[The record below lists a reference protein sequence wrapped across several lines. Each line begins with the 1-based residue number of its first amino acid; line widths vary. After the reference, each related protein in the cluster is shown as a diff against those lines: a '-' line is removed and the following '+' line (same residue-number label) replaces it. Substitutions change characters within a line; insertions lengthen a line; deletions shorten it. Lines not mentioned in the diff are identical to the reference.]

1 MVAEATG
8 HLAAILIIATGLVML
23 AAPLG
28 YRLRLWSALTALTKV
43 AALGVLC
50 GAAAAALALVS
61 VAADGWRA
69 GPGTTAMLV
78 AIVAAGIAA
87 VALPL
92 RVKRLAARLP
102 FNDVST
108 DTAAAPAF
116 EALLP
121 ERRRERPGDSGAY
134 DAARLAPLQRSCYPD
149 LAPLRLPA
157 TRDKA
162 FGEALAVAQTMGWT
176 IVAQDAARGRIE
188 ATERSRWFGF
198 VDDVVIRLMAEG
210 TGTRVDMRS
219 SSRVGISDLGANV
232 RRIRAYWAALASVSG
247 R

>member
-1 MVAEATG
+1 MLAEATG
-8 HLAAILIIATGLVML
+8 HLSAILIVATGLAML

-61 VAADGWRA
+61 LVAGGWRI
-69 GPGTTAMLV
+69 GPGTTAML
-78 AIVAAGIAA
+78 AATVAAGVAA
-87 VALPL
+87 VAVPL

-108 DTAAAPAF
+108 DTVAAPAF

-121 ERRRERPGDSGAY
+121 ERRRQRPGDSGAY
-134 DAARLAPLQRSCYPD
+134 DAARLAPLQRRCYPD
-149 LAPLRLPA
+149 LAPLRLAA
-157 TRDKA
+157 TRAEA
-162 FGEALAVAQTMGWT
+162 FGEALAAAQAMGWT

-188 ATERSRWFGF
+188 ATDRSRWFGF
-198 VDDVVIRLMAEG
+198 VDDVVIRLMAEDG
-210 TGTRVDMRS
+210 GTRLDMRS
-219 SSRVGISDLGANV
+219 SSRVGISDLGANA
-232 RRIRAYWAALASVSG
+232 RRVRAYWAAFTSPPG